1 MENKKSDVVA
11 IDSMYKKHVLE
22 NRGKLIP
29 IIETIIFC
37 VLTRGSEWSKN
48 IILKRIKLCVLG
60 IPLETEF

>member
-11 IDSMYKKHVLE
+11 IDSMYKKHVSE

-37 VLTRGSEWSKN
+37 VPTRGSEWSKN